1 MWRGQG
7 PSGKREDILIVLDDD
22 VRKALPHPDYVEAD
36 LVNEGFFPTPAY
48 RPEDITEKLKERKWS
63 LIVAGLA
70 HVDEVAA
77 IHGTNRILLVALDAS
92 DKEKTAAKKKYSGV
106 ITKVAKDFVVD
117 VADALESARL
127 KKNA

>member
-1 MWRGQG
+1 
-7 PSGKREDILIVLDDD
+7 
-22 VRKALPHPDYVEAD
+22 
-36 LVNEGFFPTPAY
+36 
-48 RPEDITEKLKERKWS
+48 
-63 LIVAGLA
+63 
-70 HVDEVAA
+70 VAA